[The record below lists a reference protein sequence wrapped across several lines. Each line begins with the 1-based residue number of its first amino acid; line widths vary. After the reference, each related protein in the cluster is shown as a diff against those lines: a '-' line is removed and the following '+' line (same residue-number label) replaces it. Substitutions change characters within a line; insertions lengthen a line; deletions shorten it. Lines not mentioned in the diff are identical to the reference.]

1 MSDAPE
7 TLWVWVLSKSQSS
20 FLAYKDKPGEL
31 GKPTEYTRTDIS
43 QARIAQLKGALLDA
57 TASLA
62 AAASAYRTY
71 ASRHISRG
79 NPTKDAL
86 YGTRVHD
93 FDKSVSRARAAL
105 KDKP

>member
-43 QARIAQLKGALLDA
+43 QARIAALEAALDEIQGLCP
-57 TASLA
+57 TSPQD
-62 AAASAYRTY
+62 
-71 ASRHISRG
+71 
-79 NPTKDAL
+79 NPTPQL
-86 YGTRVHD
+86 GGFYGSQLQTVGNLTRE
-93 FDKSVSRARAAL
+93 AL
-105 KDKP
+105 KEKP